1 VMREQAVQAYQAQV
15 PPDVTQAI
23 LLTVERYIHEQTD
36 QKFKVLAQQV
46 MDLRDQMRALQR
58 SLVDEFI
65 DSLVRS
71 LTEER
76 FRSAF
81 SGVVQE
87 LVGPLVEN
95 MRVLADETRALYEKY
110 ERLSSEV
117 ADISSRIGEME
128 KALKEAPP
136 SRRVEIDT
144 GPAEE
149 RVRALGRQVGELEKK
164 VAEVAAAVSSLEG
177 TVKRALE
184 GFEAFV
190 AELERTVSGSGE
202 EGEGA

>member
-1 VMREQAVQAYQAQV
+1 MREQAVQAYQAQV
-15 PPDVTQAI
+15 PPDVAQAI
-23 LLTVERYIHEQTD
+23 LLTVERYIHEHTD
-36 QKFKVLAQQV
+36 QKLKALAQQV
-46 MDLRDQMRALQR
+46 MDLRDQMRVLR
-58 SLVDEFI
+58 HSLVDEFI

-76 FRSAF
+76 VRSSL

-95 MRVLADETRALYEKY
+95 LRMLADETRALYEKY
-110 ERLSSEV
+110 ERLSGEV

-128 KALKEAPP
+128 KVLKEAPP

-149 RVRALGRQVGELEKK
+149 RVKALGKQLADLERR
-164 VAEVAAAVSSLEG
+164 VAEVASTVSSLEG

-202 EGEGA
+202 EGEGE

>member
-1 VMREQAVQAYQAQV
+1 MREQAVQAYQAQV

-36 QKFKVLAQQV
+36 QKFKALTQQV

-58 SLVDEFI
+58 SLVDELI

-76 FRSAF
+76 VRSSF
-81 SGVVQE
+81 SDVVQE

-95 MRVLADETRALYEKY
+95 LRRLTEATQALYEEYK
-110 ERLSSEV
+110 RLSGEV

-149 RVRALGRQVGELEKK
+149 RVKALGRQVGELEKR

-190 AELERTVSGSGE
+190 AELERTAFGSGE
-202 EGEGA
+202 EGEGE

>member
-1 VMREQAVQAYQAQV
+1 MREQAVQAYQAQV
-15 PPDVTQAI
+15 PPDVAQAI
-23 LLTVERYIHEQTD
+23 LLTVERYIHEHTD
-36 QKFKVLAQQV
+36 QKLKALAQQV
-46 MDLRDQMRALQR
+46 MDLRDQMRALR
-58 SLVDEFI
+58 HSLVDEFI

-76 FRSAF
+76 VRSAF

-87 LVGPLVEN
+87 LMGPLVEN
-95 MRVLADETRALYEKY
+95 MRMLADETRALYEKY

-128 KALKEAPP
+128 KVLKEAPP

-149 RVRALGRQVGELEKK
+149 RVKALGRQVGELEKR

-190 AELERTVSGSGE
+190 AELERTAFGSGE

>member
-1 VMREQAVQAYQAQV
+1 MREQVVQSYQTQV
-15 PPDVTQAI
+15 PPDVAQAI

-36 QKFKVLAQQV
+36 QKLKALAQQV
-46 MDLRDQMRALQR
+46 MDLRDQMRALR
-58 SLVDEFI
+58 HSLVDEFI

-76 FRSAF
+76 VRSAF
-81 SGVVQE
+81 SGVVQD
-87 LVGPLVEN
+87 LMGPLVES
-95 MRVLADETRALYEKY
+95 MRMLADETRALYEKY
-110 ERLSSEV
+110 ERLSNEV

-128 KALKEAPP
+128 KVLKEAPP
-136 SRRVEIDT
+136 SRRMEIDT

-149 RVRALGRQVGELEKK
+149 RVRALGRQLADLEKR

-190 AELERTVSGSGE
+190 EELERMVSGSGE

>member
-1 VMREQAVQAYQAQV
+1 MREQAVQAYQAQV
-15 PPDVTQAI
+15 PPDVAQAI
-23 LLTVERYIHEQTD
+23 LLTVERYIHEHTD
-36 QKFKVLAQQV
+36 QKLKALAQQV
-46 MDLRDQMRALQR
+46 MDLRDQMRALR
-58 SLVDEFI
+58 HSLVDEFI

-76 FRSAF
+76 VRSAF
-81 SGVVQE
+81 SGVVQD
-87 LVGPLVEN
+87 LMGPLVES
-95 MRVLADETRALYEKY
+95 MRMLADETRALYEKY
-110 ERLSSEV
+110 ERLSNEV

-128 KALKEAPP
+128 KVLKEAPP
-136 SRRVEIDT
+136 SRRMEIDT

-149 RVRALGRQVGELEKK
+149 RVRALGRQLADLEKR

-190 AELERTVSGSGE
+190 EELERMVSWSGE

>member
-1 VMREQAVQAYQAQV
+1 MMREQAVQAYQAQV
-15 PPDVTQAI
+15 PPDVAQAI

-36 QKFKVLAQQV
+36 QKLKALTQQV
-46 MDLRDQMRALQR
+46 MDLRDQMRALR
-58 SLVDEFI
+58 HSLVDEFI

-76 FRSAF
+76 VRSSF

-95 MRVLADETRALYEKY
+95 LRRLTEATQALYEEYK
-110 ERLSSEV
+110 RLSGEV
-117 ADISSRIGEME
+117 ADISSRIGEVE
-128 KALKEAPP
+128 RALKEAPP

-149 RVRALGRQVGELEKK
+149 RVKALGRQVGELEKR
-164 VAEVAAAVSSLEG
+164 VAEVASTVSSLEG

-184 GFEAFV
+184 AFEAFV
-190 AELERTVSGSGE
+190 AELERTVPGSGE

>member
-1 VMREQAVQAYQAQV
+1 MREQAVQAYQAQV
-15 PPDVTQAI
+15 PPDVAQAI

-36 QKFKVLAQQV
+36 QKFKALTQQV

-76 FRSAF
+76 VRSSF
-81 SGVVQE
+81 SGAVQE

-95 MRVLADETRALYEKY
+95 MRMLADATKALYEKY
-110 ERLSSEV
+110 EKLSSEV

-128 KALKEAPP
+128 KVLKEAPP

-149 RVRALGRQVGELEKK
+149 RVKALGRQLADLERR
-164 VAEVAAAVSSLEG
+164 VAEVASTVSSLEG

-190 AELERTVSGSGE
+190 AELERTVSGSEE
-202 EGEGA
+202 EGGGG

>member
-1 VMREQAVQAYQAQV
+1 MREQAVQAYQAQV
-15 PPDVTQAI
+15 PPDVAQAI

-36 QKFKVLAQQV
+36 QKFKVLTQQV

-76 FRSAF
+76 VRSAF

-87 LVGPLVEN
+87 LMGPLIEN
-95 MRVLADETRALYEKY
+95 MRVLADATRALYEKY
-110 ERLSSEV
+110 EKLSSEV
-117 ADISSRIGEME
+117 ADISSRIDEME

-149 RVRALGRQVGELEKK
+149 RVRALSRQVGELEKK

-190 AELERTVSGSGE
+190 AELERTAFGSGE

>member
-1 VMREQAVQAYQAQV
+1 MMREQAAQAYQAQV

-36 QKFKVLAQQV
+36 QKFKVLTQQV

-76 FRSAF
+76 VRSSF

-95 MRVLADETRALYEKY
+95 MRMLADATKALYEKY
-110 ERLSSEV
+110 EKLSSEV

-149 RVRALGRQVGELEKK
+149 RVRALGRQVGELEKR
-164 VAEVAAAVSSLEG
+164 VAEVTAAVSSLEG